1 MPKNH
6 QSTVVLGYHAIRVNA
21 AKAEPDGQPAFYSVD
36 THQFDRQ
43 MEYLS
48 REKFITCLPED
59 FLGDPRRDHSK
70 SVMITFDDGHES
82 DFLLALPSLMSR
94 GFRAVFFICIDFI
107 GRAGYLTWEQIGALA
122 AAGMSIQSHGMLHH
136 DLTRLSEGQTSQ
148 ELRAARLC
156 LERNVKKPV
165 RYISIPGGFVSR
177 VVYRAAEGAGYDAIF
192 NSRPA
197 LARPG
202 KILPRIMVRRNTSQ
216 CQFEGLVQRRRKAL
230 FAIDLLHRAKSTLK
244 GVLGVERYDSVK
256 QRLWT

>member
-1 MPKNH
+1 VPENH

-36 THQFDRQ
+36 TQQFDRQ

-59 FLGDPRRDHSK
+59 FLGDPQRDHSK

-82 DFLLALPSLMSR
+82 DFLVALPSLMSR

-107 GRAGYLTWEQIGALA
+107 GRAGYLTWEQIEALA
-122 AAGMSIQSHGMLHH
+122 VAGMSIQSHGMLHH
-136 DLTRLSEGQTSQ
+136 DLTRLPEGQTSQ

-177 VVYRAAEGAGYDAIF
+177 AVYRAAERAGYDAIF

-216 CQFEGLVQRRRKAL
+216 CQFEGLVQRRRDAL

-244 GVLGVERYDSVK
+244 AVLGVERYDSVK